1 MTSKKVIKSA
11 FESML
16 YVWGQ
21 LLPAGDAAEI
31 FDISKDEAIEYF
43 EELAAEYEQEGRGI
57 LIRRVNDSF
66 QFVTRGDNEE
76 FVRRL
81 CTPVKIKKLSQA
93 ALEVLAIIAYRQP
106 VTKGEIDSI
115 RGIKC
120 DRVIEG
126 LMKKELIVDLG
137 RSDAVGRPVL
147 YGTTDS
153 FLKNF
158 GFESLKD
165 LPEIENIEGIINV
178 DDDTDDEVEDDSRQ
192 IIIEMEGEDVRNN

>member
-192 IIIEMEGEDVRNN
+192 ITIEMEGEDVRNN